1 MIRNLPVLRFI
12 CRSAKCAFRNLIDGD
27 LNREVH
33 MKSLRMSVVMLV
45 LGISTA
51 CSTFAYAQQ
60 DMDPDHF
67 DYPNKVGPHVQS
79 SQGQNAKRASSG
91 HHKANTK
98 AASARAGKKDTASAP
113 AIRPSNTVMS
123 AAAGGPQNK

>member
-1 MIRNLPVLRFI
+1 
-12 CRSAKCAFRNLIDGD
+12 
-27 LNREVH
+27 
-33 MKSLRMSVVMLV
+33 MKSLRMSVAMVV

-67 DYPNKVGPHVQS
+67 DQPKTVGPHIQS
-79 SQGQNAKRASSG
+79 PQGQNAKRTSSG
-91 HHKANTK
+91 HHKAKTK
-98 AASARAGKKDTASAP
+98 AASARAGKEDTASAP

-123 AAAGGPQNK
+123 AAAGSPQNK

>member
-1 MIRNLPVLRFI
+1 
-12 CRSAKCAFRNLIDGD
+12 
-27 LNREVH
+27 
-33 MKSLRMSVVMLV
+33 MKSLRMSVLMLV

-67 DYPNKVGPHVQS
+67 DQPKTVGPHVQS
-79 SQGQNAKRASSG
+79 LQGQNAKRTSSG
-91 HHKANTK
+91 HHKAKTK
-98 AASARAGKKDTASAP
+98 AASAGKEDTASAP
-113 AIRPSNTVMS
+113 ATRPPNTVMS